1 MLDKSTIQQLRQ
13 LPIEAVAERLGLRVS
28 RHKSLC
34 PFHDDHHASL
44 TFNTRTNTY
53 RCFACDTHGGTI
65 DLVMNHL
72 HKPFPDACRWLAD
85 STNIIV
91 EEYKPLPQKLKTQN
105 SKSLRRRAL
114 RPILRAP
121 LAQRRS
127 AKVSLRRAK
136 TRPTRRSMVPPH
148 LVDRPT
154 RHPLATNALLRPK
167 PKPHRPPKPKPRFP
181 SSPKITNLIISP
193 RTHRTPRTPSFLSL
207 PLPLR
212 RPMLH
217 LQSPRHPHAPSHRAP
232 IHHRRLLRLLVHALL
247 RSQSRSHTISNAP
260 HPSRQAAPTR
270 PLRPARH
277 DLPHVSRPRHTRR
290 TTLHATKRSFTFV
303 GASSAATRLQRLLR
317 LLCFIN

>member
-65 DLVMNHL
+65 DLVMKMARRF
-72 HKPFPDACRWLAD
+72 HKHNSRRIQTPHP
-85 STNIIV
+85 
-91 EEYKPLPQKLKTQN
+91 KTQN

-193 RTHRTPRTPSFLSL
+193 RTHRTPRTPSTPSFLSL

-217 LQSPRHPHAPSHRAP
+217 LQPPRHPHAPSRRAP